1 MIINGGIV
9 TYNPDIEKLQKNLS
23 RIAKQVCKLVI
34 VDNGSKN
41 IEDIKRLVATFENA
55 SVVLN
60 YENFGIARA
69 LNQIMK
75 WSSNNGGDW
84 TITLDQDSECSD
96 CIIDLYKPYLNK
108 EKVGMLTCR
117 YTDRNLNEVNI
128 AYNSDYKEI
137 DFCITSASLLK
148 NECWKKTAG
157 FDEYLFIDKVDNDIC
172 LKLQNSGFKI
182 ICVNKIG
189 FTHEVG
195 KAKEISF
202 FGKKCIVYNH
212 SAFRRYF
219 IARNTVYIARKYKKI
234 SFIHEF
240 LHLLF
245 YSLIILIYE
254 DEKFEKLSSNI
265 RGCVAG
271 LFHPI
276 KDIDY
281 TKSRVNFFLPSILL
295 SGGVRVVLKYAHLLS
310 DKGYDVKIY
319 VPIVSY
325 MLKESSNKA
334 RISQIRNTLGKVYH
348 LCLKR
353 DFKSLEAGDCII
365 PAFKLKNKYIRDAEF
380 AIATA
385 WPTAYDVNSL
395 KQIKGR
401 KIYFVQ
407 DYEVWDSEVA
417 AKKTYDMPL
426 FKIVISNWINEKLK
440 EQGSKTGVIVHNGLD
455 CRKFYPDEAVPKKRG
470 ETETINC
477 LMLYHKLKKKGV
489 HYGVNAFESARKKV
503 KNLSLELFG
512 METPV
517 GMGDYVFHKSPNE
530 EELRQ
535 LYNWADIFIFPS
547 KNEGWGLTPVEAM
560 ACGCAVVGTNTGCMI
575 DLGVNEKNALIVQP
589 EDVEGL
595 SKAIVK
601 LAENPKLRNEIARNG
616 LETARMLDWHNATE
630 LFEKCMWEALICYDT

>member
-9 TYNPDIEKLQKNLS
+9 TYNPDIEKLKKNIS
-23 RIAKQVCKLVI
+23 RIAGQVCKLVI
-34 VDNGSKN
+34 ADNGSKN
-41 IEDIKRLVATFENA
+41 IEDIKRLAAAFENV
-55 SVVLN
+55 SVILN

-108 EKVGMLTCR
+108 EDVGMLTCR
-117 YTDRNLNEVNI
+117 YTDRNLNEENVV
-128 AYNSDYKEI
+128 YNSDCEEI

-172 LKLQNSGFKI
+172 LKLQENGFKI
-182 ICVNKIG
+182 ICVNKVG

-195 KAKEISF
+195 KAKKISF
-202 FGKKCIVYNH
+202 LGKKCIIYNH
-212 SAFRRYF
+212 NAFRRYY
-219 IARNTVYIARKYKKI
+219 IARNTVYIAKKYKNI
-234 SFIHEF
+234 SFIHEL

-245 YSLIILIYE
+245 YSLIIVIYE
-254 DEKFEKLSSNI
+254 DKKIEKLSSNI
-265 RGCVAG
+265 RGCAAG

-276 KDIDY
+276 KEIDY

-295 SGGVRVVLKYAHLLS
+295 SGGVRVVLKYAYLLS

-319 VPIVSY
+319 VPVVSY
-325 MLKESSNKA
+325 MLKEPSIKA
-334 RISQIRNTLGKVYH
+334 RILQIRNTLGKVYH
-348 LCLKR
+348 LCLKK
-353 DFKSLEAGDCII
+353 DFKSLEAGECII
-365 PAFKLKNKYIRDAEF
+365 PVFKLKNKYIRDAEF

-385 WPTAYDVNSL
+385 WPTAYDVNRL

-407 DYEVWDSEVA
+407 DYEVWDSEAA

-426 FKIVISNWINEKLK
+426 FKIVISNWINKKLK
-440 EQGSKTGVIVHNGLD
+440 EQRSKTGVIVHNGLD
-455 CRKFYPDEAVPKKRG
+455 CTKFYPDDTVPKQRSDIA
-470 ETETINC
+470 TTNC
-477 LMLYHKLKKKGV
+477 LMLYHKLEKKGV
-489 HYGVNAFESARKKV
+489 HDGVNAFEFARKKV

-512 METPV
+512 MEAPV
-517 GMGDYVFHKSPNE
+517 GMEDYAFHKSPNV
-530 EELRQ
+530 EELRR

-547 KNEGWGLTPVEAM
+547 KNEGWGLTPIEAM
-560 ACGCAVVGTNTGCMI
+560 SCGCAVVGTNTGCMI

-601 LAENPKLRNEIARNG
+601 LAENPKLRSEIARNG

>member
-1 MIINGGIV
+1 MVINGGIV
-9 TYNPDIEKLQKNLS
+9 TYNPDIKKLQKNLS
-23 RIAKQVCKLVI
+23 QIAKQVQKLVI

-41 IEDIKRLVATFENA
+41 VGDIKQLVTSFENV
-55 SVVLN
+55 SLLLN
-60 YENFGIARA
+60 DENFGIARA

-108 EKVGMLTCR
+108 DKVGMLTCR
-117 YTDRNLNEVNI
+117 YIDRNLNEENTV
-128 AYNSDYKEI
+128 YKSDFEEI
-137 DFCITSASLLK
+137 NFCITSASLLK
-148 NECWKKTAG
+148 NECWKKISG

-172 LKLQNSGFKI
+172 LKLQKNGFKI

-189 FTHEVG
+189 YTHEVG
-195 KAKEISF
+195 KAKEITF
-202 FGKKCIVYNH
+202 FGKKCVIYNH
-212 SAFRRYF
+212 NAFRRYY
-219 IARNTVYIARKYKKI
+219 IARNTVYIARKYK
-234 SFIHEF
+234 SVNFLHEL

-245 YSLIILIYE
+245 YSFIIILYE
-254 DEKFEKLSSNI
+254 DKKIKKLSSNL

-276 KDIDY
+276 ENICY
-281 TKSRVNFFLPSILL
+281 TKPRVNFFLPSILL

-319 VPIVSY
+319 VPVISY
-325 MLKESSNKA
+325 MLSENSIKA

-348 LCLKR
+348 LYLKK
-353 DFKSLEAGDCII
+353 DFKNLEAGDCIT
-365 PAFKLKNKYIRDAEF
+365 PVFKLKNKYIRDAEF

-385 WPTAYDVNSL
+385 WPTAYDVNRF
-395 KQIKGR
+395 KQNKGR

-407 DYEVWDSEVA
+407 DYEVWDLEAA

-426 FKIVISNWINEKLK
+426 FKIVISKWINEKLK

-455 CRKFYPDEAVPKKRG
+455 CTKFYPDDKLLKQRG
-470 ETETINC
+470 KSATINC
-477 LMLYHKLKKKGV
+477 LMLYHKLEKKGV
-489 HYGVNAFESARKKV
+489 NDGVKAFEFARKEV

-517 GMGDYVFHKSPNE
+517 GMEAYAFHKSPNV

-575 DLGVNEKNALIVQP
+575 DLGVNGKNALIVQP

-595 SKAIVK
+595 GRAIVK
-601 LAENPKLRNEIARNG
+601 LAKNPKLRSEVARNG
-616 LETARMLDWHNATE
+616 LSTARMLDWHHAAE
-630 LFEKCMWEALICYDT
+630 LFEKCMWEALIWYET